1 MTAIDKC
8 LASMA
13 RLSIA
18 QVTRPSTTPIPKF
31 LAPAF
36 VQTRQAS
43 VVRIK
48 KVKKKRAIPKDFKR
62 HNLEK
67 RQFPQFTLCE
77 AMRYA
82 KIVFRVKITLRAST
96 NGSPSVL
103 RAVEVGQPP
112 ASIKYE
118 VHINLKTA
126 RNGPVVKNSIRLP
139 HPVQS
144 DWQIAVIC
152 PEGSDIATAATA
164 AGAVAVGEETLFEA
178 IRKEKIDFDRLICH
192 EASEKALNKAGLGK
206 ILGPKGLMPSK
217 RMKTIVSDVTKSIRD
232 SAGAADYRERQGRP
246 DGLSLGIQHA
256 VYGQIFKYSILSLD
270 ASSFRFFQRIAQV
283 QQQSIPASAQ
293 PFPQLQDK
301 RMLLI
306 EGLFQQNNLA
316 TLLCQWQ

>member
-1 MTAIDKC
+1 
-8 LASMA
+8 MA

-18 QVTRPSTTPIPKF
+18 QVTRPSTTSIPKF

-77 AMRYA
+77 AMR
-82 KIVFRVKITLRAST
+82 
-96 NGSPSVL
+96 VL

-232 SAGAADYRERQGRP
+232 SAGAADYRERQGVIRMAIGQLGYTP
-246 DGLSLGIQHA
+246 DQLKVNIQALLKKVKSECAEISEEVSKEVHEVILSTTNGPSLSLNGKFND
-256 VYGQIFKYSILSLD
+256 VEGET
-270 ASSFRFFQRIAQV
+270 
-283 QQQSIPASAQ
+283 Q
-293 PFPQLQDK
+293 P
-301 RMLLI
+301 
-306 EGLFQQNNLA
+306 EALA
-316 TLLCQWQ
+316 GVM

>member
-232 SAGAADYRERQGRP
+232 SAGAADYRERQGVIRMAIGQLGYTP
-246 DGLSLGIQHA
+246 DQLKANIQALLKKVKSECAEISEEVSKEVHEVILSTTNGPSLSLNGKFND
-256 VYGQIFKYSILSLD
+256 VEGET
-270 ASSFRFFQRIAQV
+270 
-283 QQQSIPASAQ
+283 Q
-293 PFPQLQDK
+293 P
-301 RMLLI
+301 
-306 EGLFQQNNLA
+306 EALA
-316 TLLCQWQ
+316 GVM

>member
-1 MTAIDKC
+1 MTAIDRC

-18 QVTRPSTTPIPKF
+18 QMARPSPTPIPRF
-31 LAPAF
+31 LAPAI
-36 VQTRQAS
+36 VQQTRQAS

-48 KVKKKRAIPKDFKR
+48 KVTKKRAIPKDFR
-62 HNLEK
+62 RQNLDK
-67 RQFPQFTLCE
+67 RQFPRFSLCE
-77 AMRYA
+77 AMR
-82 KIVFRVKITLRAST
+82 I
-96 NGSPSVL
+96 L

-232 SAGAADYRERQGRP
+232 SAGAADYRERQGVIRMAIGQLGYTP
-246 DGLSLGIQHA
+246 DQLKSNIQALLKKIKSECAEISEDVSKEVHEVILSTTNGPALSLSGNLHDA
-256 VYGQIFKYSILSLD
+256 EGETTSEALSG
-270 ASSFRFFQRIAQV
+270 V
-283 QQQSIPASAQ
+283 
-293 PFPQLQDK
+293 
-301 RMLLI
+301 M
-306 EGLFQQNNLA
+306 
-316 TLLCQWQ
+316 

>member
-1 MTAIDKC
+1 
-8 LASMA
+8 MA

-77 AMRYA
+77 AMR
-82 KIVFRVKITLRAST
+82 
-96 NGSPSVL
+96 VL

-232 SAGAADYRERQGRP
+232 SAGAADYRERQGVIRMAIGQLGYTP
-246 DGLSLGIQHA
+246 DQLKANIQALLKKVKSECAEISEEVSKEVHEVILSTTNGPSLSLNGKFND
-256 VYGQIFKYSILSLD
+256 VEGET
-270 ASSFRFFQRIAQV
+270 
-283 QQQSIPASAQ
+283 Q
-293 PFPQLQDK
+293 P
-301 RMLLI
+301 
-306 EGLFQQNNLA
+306 EALA
-316 TLLCQWQ
+316 GVM

>member
-1 MTAIDKC
+1 
-8 LASMA
+8 MA

-232 SAGAADYRERQGRP
+232 SAGAADYRERQGVIRMAIGQLGYTP
-246 DGLSLGIQHA
+246 DQLKANIQALLKKVKSECAEISEEVSKEVHEVILSTTNGPSLSLNGKFND
-256 VYGQIFKYSILSLD
+256 VEGET
-270 ASSFRFFQRIAQV
+270 
-283 QQQSIPASAQ
+283 Q
-293 PFPQLQDK
+293 P
-301 RMLLI
+301 
-306 EGLFQQNNLA
+306 EALA
-316 TLLCQWQ
+316 GVM

>member
-1 MTAIDKC
+1 MTAIDRC

-13 RLSIA
+13 RLSVA
-18 QVTRPSTTPIPKF
+18 QVARPSTTSIPRF

-48 KVKKKRAIPKDFKR
+48 KVTKKRAIPKDFKR
-62 HNLEK
+62 HNLDK
-67 RQFPQFTLCE
+67 RQFPQFSLCE
-77 AMRYA
+77 AMR
-82 KIVFRVKITLRAST
+82 
-96 NGSPSVL
+96 VL

-139 HPVQS
+139 HPVQT

-152 PEGSDIATAATA
+152 PEGSEIANAATA
-164 AGAVAVGEETLFEA
+164 AGAVAVGEDTLFDA

-192 EASEKALNKAGLGK
+192 ESSEKALNKAGLGK

-232 SAGAADYRERQGRP
+232 SAGAADYRERQGVIRMAIGQLGYTP
-246 DGLSLGIQHA
+246 DQLKANIQALLKKVKSECAEISEEVSKEVHEVILSTTNGPALSLSGK
-256 VYGQIFKYSILSLD
+256 FKD
-270 ASSFRFFQRIAQV
+270 V
-283 QQQSIPASAQ
+283 DGETQ
-293 PFPQLQDK
+293 P
-301 RMLLI
+301 
-306 EGLFQQNNLA
+306 EALA
-316 TLLCQWQ
+316 GVM

>member
-1 MTAIDKC
+1 
-8 LASMA
+8 MA

-77 AMRYA
+77 AMR
-82 KIVFRVKITLRAST
+82 
-96 NGSPSVL
+96 VL

-232 SAGAADYRERQGRP
+232 SAGAADYRERQGVIRMAIGQLGYTP
-246 DGLSLGIQHA
+246 DQLKVNIQALLKKVKSECAEISEEVSKEVHEVILSTTNGPSLSLNGKFND
-256 VYGQIFKYSILSLD
+256 VEGET
-270 ASSFRFFQRIAQV
+270 
-283 QQQSIPASAQ
+283 Q
-293 PFPQLQDK
+293 P
-301 RMLLI
+301 
-306 EGLFQQNNLA
+306 EALA
-316 TLLCQWQ
+316 GVM

>member
-18 QVTRPSTTPIPKF
+18 QVTRPSTTSIPKF

-67 RQFPQFTLCE
+67 RQFPQFSLCE
-77 AMRYA
+77 AMR
-82 KIVFRVKITLRAST
+82 
-96 NGSPSVL
+96 VL

-232 SAGAADYRERQGRP
+232 SAGAADYRERQGVIRMAIGQLGYTP
-246 DGLSLGIQHA
+246 DQLKVNIQALLKKVKSECAEISEEVSKEVHEVILSTTNGPSLSLNGKFND
-256 VYGQIFKYSILSLD
+256 VEGET
-270 ASSFRFFQRIAQV
+270 
-283 QQQSIPASAQ
+283 Q
-293 PFPQLQDK
+293 P
-301 RMLLI
+301 
-306 EGLFQQNNLA
+306 EALA
-316 TLLCQWQ
+316 GVM